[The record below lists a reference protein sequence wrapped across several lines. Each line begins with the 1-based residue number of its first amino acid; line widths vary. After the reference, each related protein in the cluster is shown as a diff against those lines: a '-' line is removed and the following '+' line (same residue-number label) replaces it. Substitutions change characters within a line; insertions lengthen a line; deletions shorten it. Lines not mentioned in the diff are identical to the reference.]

1 MRSRRCWQ
9 RRPRACTR
17 RTTVVIESPKLA
29 PRSILTSQIPRQAGW
44 HPRVS
49 NRSLRPSCETRRT
62 RVRPPQSIASSRS
75 PKTCSRI
82 PLRAS
87 ARSTTPGSRWSR
99 SSPCTRAKSSSSAST
114 NCGCSRSTI
123 CCSAWHGRWLATRM
137 VHSRVRLPSA
147 TRLRSSTNSRI
158 PTTPSTPSCVVC
170 SIARAARCSWWAIRS
185 RQSMR
190 FAAPTYSPICAL
202 VKMRR
207 CACRWKSIV
216 DRRRSWC
223 RPSTCCS
230 AASPHRSPLRASTT
244 RLRSRSP
251 TTPIPASCR
260 RRAHRCRSG
269 TWRVRSVKARPRTK
283 ARYGGAQRRRPRR
296 TSPRYWPMPGV
307 ARRAWWSMAS
317 GARCMGAI
325 SR

>member
-1 MRSRRCWQ
+1 MRCSMSIWRARRRVASCPSYSGCSLKP
-9 RRPRACTR
+9 RFATRPR
-17 RTTVVIESPKLA
+17 RT
-29 PRSILTSQIPRQAGW
+29 G
-44 HPRVS
+44 
-49 NRSLRPSCETRRT
+49 
-62 RVRPPQSIASSRS
+62 PPQSIASSRS

-99 SSPCTRAKSSSSAST
+99 SSLSMRARSSSSAST
-114 NCGCSRSTI
+114 NCASSRSTI
-123 CCSAWHGRWLATRM
+123 CCSAWHVRWLATRM
-137 VHSRVRLPSA
+137 VRSRVRLPSA
-147 TRLRSSTNSRI
+147 IRQRSSTNSRI
-158 PTTPSTPSCVVC
+158 PTTPSTRSCVVY
-170 SIARAARCSWWAIRS
+170 SVVRAARCSWWAIRS
-185 RQSMR
+185 RRSMR
-190 FAAPTYSPICAL
+190 FAAPMYSPICAL

-207 CACRWKSIV
+207 CACRWRSIG

-223 RPSTCCS
+223 GPSTCCS
-230 AASPHRSPLRASTT
+230 AASPRRLPLRASTT

-307 ARRAWWSMAS
+307 ARHTWWSMA
-317 GARCMGAI
+317 
-325 SR
+325 